1 MIPRSLVWALI
12 AAVGF
17 ALATRPGAWGPLA
30 WPAAVA
36 LQRALRVADGR
47 ASAARAAAV
56 AAFGPASVAVTP
68 LAPLQPSG
76 ALLALVAIAA
86 SFALVGLVAAA
97 ARSRAGAD
105 AAVAGPVPTALVA
118 SFAWIAVERAW
129 GARWLLGDAAF
140 PVVAIGSA
148 LVDGPVRRIAAL
160 GGTSALG
167 LTLLLVAGAVEGSL
181 RRRAPAWA
189 RASALAGLLALA
201 SATHAWADPL
211 PPGGTAV
218 ADGPVLRLRLAQH
231 RPVPAAI
238 AAARVDPASEARLL
252 APLRSALDDADGRL
266 IVWPETA
273 WPHPLDPGDPTDAPV
288 LGDGAVLFGA
298 ITTREGQRYN
308 SVLLSDGGRL
318 AHVADKVRLVPL
330 TESSLT
336 AGRAGRT
343 HAWRGVVLG
352 AAVCWDAAFADV
364 ARVAARAGAQ
374 VLIYLADDGYAFA
387 GPVGRLHLRQARLR
401 ALETRRPVVLV
412 QATGPSA
419 AISADGRL
427 VASLPSGV
435 RGHLDVDLPLA
446 APSDVGPVG
455 ADPVGA
461 ALAALL
467 PVWLALRLRAAR
479 SKGGGS

>member
-17 ALATRPGAWGPLA
+17 ALATRPGACGPVA

-56 AAFGPASVAVTP
+56 AAVGPASVAVTP
-68 LAPLQPSG
+68 LAPLQPLG

-86 SFALVGLVAAA
+86 SFALVGLVAATV
-97 ARSRAGAD
+97 RSRFDAD
-105 AAVAGPVPTALVA
+105 AAPVPTALIA

-148 LVDGPVRRIAAL
+148 LVDGPLRRIAAL
-160 GGTSALG
+160 GGTPALG
-167 LTLLLVAGAVEGSL
+167 LTLLLVAGAIEGSL
-181 RRRAPAWA
+181 RRRAPTWA
-189 RASALAGLLALA
+189 GASALAGLVALA
-201 SATHAWADPL
+201 SATHAWADL
-211 PPGGTAV
+211 IPPNGTPV
-218 ADGPVLRLRLAQH
+218 GDGPVLRLRLVQH
-231 RPVPAAI
+231 RPDPAAI
-238 AAARVDPASEARLL
+238 AAARVDPASEALL
-252 APLRSALDDADGRL
+252 LGPLRSALSHADGRL
-266 IVWPETA
+266 VVWPETA
-273 WPHPLDPGDPTDAPV
+273 WPHPLDSGDPTDAPV
-288 LGDGAVLFGA
+288 LGDGSVLFGA
-298 ITTREGQRYN
+298 ITTRAGQRYN

-336 AGRAGRT
+336 AGQVGRT

-352 AAVCWDAAFADV
+352 AAVCWDAAFPHV
-364 ARVAARAGAQ
+364 ARAAARAGAQ

-419 AISADGRL
+419 AISADGRVL
-427 VASLPSGV
+427 AALPGGV

-446 APSDVGPVG
+446 TPKGPRPLEV
-455 ADPVGA
+455 APVGA
-461 ALAALL
+461 ALVALL
-467 PVWLALRLRAAR
+467 PTWLAQRIRAVR
-479 SKGGGS
+479 SKGGGN